1 MQVVALK
8 VGFFGGT
15 LRQPGT
21 VFDVPEGSKAKW
33 FAPATTA
40 ASEAAK
46 PKAAPKQQPKALSE
60 LQGQAKSFIAV
71 HSEKSDLA

>member
-1 MQVVALK
+1 MEVVALK

-15 LRQPGT
+15 LRHPGS
-21 VFDVPEGSKAKW
+21 VFDVPEGSKATW

-46 PKAAPKQQPKALSE
+46 PKPAPKQQPKALSE
-60 LQGQAKSFIAV
+60 LAGKAKSFVDV
-71 HSEKSDLA
+71 HAEKTDLA

>member
-8 VGFFGGT
+8 VGFFGGS
-15 LRQPGT
+15 LRQPGD
-21 VFDVPEGSKAKW
+21 VFDVPEDSKAKW

-46 PKAAPKQQPKALSE
+46 PKQAPKQQPKALSE
-60 LQGQAKSFIAV
+60 LSGKAKSFVEV